1 MELSST
7 RPDSPKSSRKV
18 TGRLEIPVSLIF
30 ALTYLA
36 MKSIPNRPFGPETAE
51 NSSIS
56 APSSSFHLILY
67 NPGEASLHGK
77 IKYLLDKEERS
88 FQGLDLEVIRSF
100 MEEKMPKNSEIGGSL
115 QLVSP
120 LLKAEPLA
128 KDAYRIQI
136 IKHGEEGIHLLQCTV
151 DLEKIGLS
159 SLHESTKI
167 TLWVRKAHSEKA
179 KKLVIQEEIQV
190 ERTKLEAIIPWKN
203 RVSGTYWFNLR
214 VEVFEE
220 NKSKLLCWEAN
231 KMLAFISE

>member
-7 RPDSPKSSRKV
+7 RPDSPQSRKNL
-18 TGRLEIPVSLIF
+18 TGRLEVPISLIF

-36 MKSIPNRPFGPETAE
+36 MKSIPNRPFGPETTE

-56 APSSSFHLILY
+56 PPSSSFHLILY

-128 KDAYRIQI
+128 KDAYGIQI
-136 IKHGEEGIHLLQCTV
+136 IKHGEEGMHLLQCTV
-151 DLEKIGLS
+151 DLEKIGS
-159 SLHESTKI
+159 STLNESAKV
-167 TLWVRKAHSEKA
+167 TLWVRKAHSGKA
-179 KKLVIQEEIQV
+179 KKLLIQEEIQV

-220 NKSKLLCWEAN
+220 NKSKLLCREAN